1 MERAS
6 PPAVHPSHH
15 DHADFNFQESLL
27 PMTQHEAAVEANRCL
42 YCYDAPCMHACPTHI
57 DIPTFIRK
65 ISTGNLRGSARTIL
79 ESNFLG
85 GTCARVC
92 PVQELCEGACVLGAD
107 HTPIAIGRLQ
117 RYAVDHVQQKGVQLF
132 SPAPATGKQ
141 VAVVGSGPA
150 GISASAELAKL
161 GHAVTLYERR
171 ELGGGLSTY
180 GIIVLREPVEV
191 ALREVE
197 AVKQMGVEVRTQV
210 ELTDRA
216 GLDALLSEYDAV
228 FLGLG
233 LGAVP
238 AVGIPGEEHILDG
251 LAVIEA
257 SKMNL
262 PTGIGTRVAVIGAGN
277 TAIDA
282 ATVARRM
289 GADTAMVYRRTE
301 AEMTAYRHEYEFALH
316 EGITFDFLTQPV
328 RVLSEGSRV
337 TGLECRRMVLG
348 APDSSGRPRPEPVLG
363 SEFVIPCD
371 TVISAIGQ
379 EKPALAAALGL
390 NLEGGYIA
398 VSSELETSVP
408 RVYAGGDCVRVRG
421 SASTV
426 MAVQDGKIAA
436 ASIHAALS
444 ATPGTV
450 MLKPEF
456 PAEVRFNPM
465 YTESHGTQSH
475 GGPTPSTTLSHA
487 LEAPHG

>member
-6 PPAVHPSHH
+6 PPAVNPS
-15 DHADFNFQESLL
+15 DFDFQESLL
-27 PMTQHEAAVEANRCL
+27 PMTQHEAAIEANRCL

-117 RYAVDHVQQKGVQLF
+117 RYAVDHVQNKGVQMF
-132 SPAPATGKQ
+132 TPAPSTGLK

-150 GISASAELAKL
+150 GLSAAAELAKF
-161 GHAVTLYERR
+161 GHAVTLLEKR

-191 ALREVE
+191 SLREVE
-197 AVKQMGVEVRTQV
+197 AVKALGVEVKTRS
-210 ELTDRA
+210 ELQGRA
-216 GLDALLSEYDAV
+216 GLDTLLHEYDAV

-238 AVGIPGEEHILDG
+238 AIGIPGEEHVLDG

-257 SKMNL
+257 SKMGQ
-262 PTGIGTRVAVIGAGN
+262 PTRIGRRVAVIGAGN

-282 ATVARRM
+282 ATVARRL
-289 GADTAMVYRRTE
+289 GAETRMVYRRTE

-316 EGITFDFLTQPV
+316 EGISFD
-328 RVLSEGSRV
+328 
-337 TGLECRRMVLG
+337 
-348 APDSSGRPRPEPVLG
+348 
-363 SEFVIPCD
+363 
-371 TVISAIGQ
+371 
-379 EKPALAAALGL
+379 
-390 NLEGGYIA
+390 
-398 VSSELETSVP
+398 
-408 RVYAGGDCVRVRG
+408 
-421 SASTV
+421 
-426 MAVQDGKIAA
+426 
-436 ASIHAALS
+436 
-444 ATPGTV
+444 
-450 MLKPEF
+450 
-456 PAEVRFNPM
+456 
-465 YTESHGTQSH
+465 
-475 GGPTPSTTLSHA
+475 
-487 LEAPHG
+487 